1 MEQKRRA
8 EVAIVAAMLFM
19 FKQEMVGSA
28 WFAYE
33 ACAARLRVLGV
44 AVFLEL
50 PAPIL
55 SYRARTE
62 VH

>member
-1 MEQKRRA
+1 MEQNRRA

-19 FKQEMVGSA
+19 SEQEMVGSA
-28 WFAYE
+28 RFAYG
-33 ACAARLRVLGV
+33 ACAARRRVLGV
-44 AVFLEL
+44 AVFPEL